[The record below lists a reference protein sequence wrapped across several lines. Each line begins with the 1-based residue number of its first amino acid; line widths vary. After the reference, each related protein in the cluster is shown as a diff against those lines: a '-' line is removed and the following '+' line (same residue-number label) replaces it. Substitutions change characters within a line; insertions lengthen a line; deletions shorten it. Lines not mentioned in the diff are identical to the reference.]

1 MGRRGL
7 WCERYNNSECERDGG
22 DCGVR
27 DITTRSVS
35 GKEGTVQVRDITT
48 RSVSGTEG
56 TVV

>member
-1 MGRRGL
+1 MGRREL
-7 WCERYNNSECERDGG
+7 WCERYNNSECEWDGG

-35 GKEGTVQVRDITT
+35 G
-48 RSVSGTEG
+48 TEG